1 MGQAVGLGIQRDAQ
15 LRGGKWEKVHST
27 LTILLGWGGGIA
39 RSTRSATEPASLTS
53 QRRGVDLPSGAPR
66 AEQPEAL
73 PAYSP
78 DADPSGAGLGAI
90 LLNES

>member
-1 MGQAVGLGIQRDAQ
+1 MGQAVGLGIQPDAQ

-53 QRRGVDLPSGAPR
+53 QRRGVDLPSGRHGRSNRRHCRPIARTPTQVVR
-66 AEQPEAL
+66 A
-73 PAYSP
+73 
-78 DADPSGAGLGAI
+78 
-90 LLNES
+90 